1 MRSVLLVQTYA
12 VSLVAFLILDFAW
25 LGLIARGFYRRQ
37 LGELLSPD
45 VRWSAAVVFYLIFV
59 AGVVVFAVL
68 PAVERGSLG
77 RALLLGGFF
86 GLVAYAAYDLT
97 NLATLRG
104 FPTLVAAVDMAW
116 GTVLTAAVAGLGY
129 LFASWLSPTA

>member
-1 MRSVLLVQTYA
+1 MKSMLYIQTYV

-25 LGLIARGFYRRQ
+25 LGVVARGFYRQQ
-37 LGELLSPD
+37 LGHLLSPD
-45 VRWSAAVVFYLIFV
+45 VRWSAAGVFYLIFV

-68 PAVERGSLG
+68 PAVERGSLV
-77 RALLLGGFF
+77 RALLLGGFL

-104 FPTLVAAVDMAW
+104 FPALVAVVDMVW
-116 GTVLTAAVAGLGY
+116 GTVLTAAVAALGY
-129 LFASWLSPTA
+129 LFASQMGGS